1 MVGGRATGLDDENI
15 RAAYV
20 FVDFYFSF
28 TVGEGGY
35 MDVGKRLAEV
45 FCDAFGEGAVRGSTD
60 DFHGQN
66 ERYTGRR
73 ADC

>member
-1 MVGGRATGLDDENI
+1 
-15 RAAYV
+15 
-20 FVDFYFSF
+20 
-28 TVGEGGY
+28 